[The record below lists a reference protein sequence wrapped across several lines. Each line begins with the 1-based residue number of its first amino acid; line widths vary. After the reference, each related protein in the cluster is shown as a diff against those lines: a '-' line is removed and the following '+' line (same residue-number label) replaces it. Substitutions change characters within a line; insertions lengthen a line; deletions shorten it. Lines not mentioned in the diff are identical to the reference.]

1 MTKAFEDREK
11 AYEDK
16 WAHEQAL
23 RFKVAA
29 RRNKLV
35 GLWAA
40 GELGLSG
47 EQAEAYAKT
56 VIAADLKGAGDAD
69 VFQKIRSD
77 FDAAKL
83 THSDHVLHRKLEELL
98 AVARDQIMNSP
109 KT

>member
-1 MTKAFEDREK
+1 MTGGFEDREK

-16 WAHEQAL
+16 WAHDQAL
-23 RFKVAA
+23 HFKVAA

-47 EQAEAYAKT
+47 EDAEAYAKS
-56 VIAADLKGAGDAD
+56 VIAADLNGGGDGE
-69 VFQKIRSD
+69 VLQKIRGD

-83 THSDHVLHRKLEELL
+83 THTDHALHRKMEELL
-98 AVARDQIMNSP
+98 AVARDQIMNPPRS
-109 KT
+109 

>member
-1 MTKAFEDREK
+1 MADGFEDREK

-40 GELGLSG
+40 AELGLSG
-47 EQAEAYAKT
+47 EEAEAYAKT
-56 VIAADLKGAGDAD
+56 VIAADLKGSRDAH
-69 VFQKIRSD
+69 VFQKVRSD
-77 FDAAKL
+77 FDAANL
-83 THSDHVLHRKLEELL
+83 THSDHVLHRKMEELL

-109 KT
+109 KI

>member
-1 MTKAFEDREK
+1 MTGAFEDREK

-16 WAHEQAL
+16 WAHDQAL

-47 EQAEAYAKT
+47 EPAEAYAKT
-56 VIAADLKGAGDAD
+56 VIAADLKGGGDAD
-69 VFQKIRSD
+69 VFKKIRAD
-77 FDAAKL
+77 FDAAKVA
-83 THSDHVLHRKLEELL
+83 HSDHVLHRKLEELL
-98 AVARDQIMNSP
+98 AIARDQVMNPP
-109 KT
+109 KI

>member
-1 MTKAFEDREK
+1 MTDAFEDREK
-11 AYEDK
+11 AYENK

-29 RRNKLV
+29 RHNKLV

-56 VIAADLKGAGDAD
+56 VIAADLKGGGDAD
-69 VFQKIRSD
+69 VFQKIRRD

-83 THSDHVLHRKLEELL
+83 THSDHVLHRKMEELL
-98 AVARDQIMNSP
+98 ATARDQIMNP
-109 KT
+109 PRT

>member
-1 MTKAFEDREK
+1 MADGFEDREK

-40 GELGLSG
+40 GELGLSD
-47 EQAEAYAKT
+47 EQAEAYANT
-56 VIAADLKGAGDAD
+56 VIAADLKGGGDTD
-69 VFQKIRSD
+69 VFQKIRRD

-83 THSDHVLHRKLEELL
+83 
-98 AVARDQIMNSP
+98 NS
-109 KT
+109 